1 MTDILKKII
10 SIILV
15 ASVLLLSGCGTAGK
29 NSAEKD
35 IIAVSFYPVYIFTL
49 NLTEGIDELSV
60 ECMAEQSVGCLHD
73 YTITAKDA
81 KLLNDAKAF
90 VINGGGME
98 GFIEDMSEAVE
109 NLKVIDSS
117 QGIEMLCAEGGHHAE
132 ANEEH
137 HSHNHHHMENSHIWM
152 SVDNAKIQVSNIAEG
167 LSAEFPQYEDI
178 IKANCTRYLG
188 RLDKLSENVE
198 KAKARVNGENVVV
211 FHNGYEYLLSDLGLH
226 IVAAIESDEGAE
238 PSAKE
243 LVKLTE
249 DIRENN
255 VKALFTDPD
264 YKGSAAEILANETKA
279 EIYVVSP
286 FVSGEVSAT
295 AYEDVMNKNIEAILK
310 AVS

>member
-1 MTDILKKII
+1 MTDVLKKII

-132 ANEEH
+132 VDEEH

-167 LSAEFPQYEDI
+167 LCAEFPQYEDI
-178 IKANCTRYLG
+178 IKANCIRYLG

-198 KAKARVNGENVVV
+198 KAKAQVDGENVVV

-226 IVAAIESDEGAE
+226 IVAAIESDEGVE

-243 LVKLTE
+243 LVKLTG
-249 DIRENN
+249 DIHENN

>member
-1 MTDILKKII
+1 MTDVLKKII

-98 GFIEDMSEAVE
+98 GFVEDMSEAVE

-117 QGIEMLCAEGGHHAE
+117 QGIEMLCAEGGHHTE

-152 SVDNAKIQVSNIAEG
+152 SVDNAKIQVINIAEG
-167 LSAEFPQYEDI
+167 LCEEFPQYEDT
-178 IKANCTRYLG
+178 IKANCTRYLD
-188 RLDKLSENVE
+188 RLDKLGENVE
-198 KAKARVNGENVVV
+198 KAKAQVNGENVVV

-226 IVAAIESDEGAE
+226 MVAAIESDEGAE

-295 AYEDVMNKNIEAILK
+295 AYEDVMNKNIEVILR